1 MVRRLSLLSVLL
13 LGVATW
19 SSALA
24 QPQPSAK
31 AQVLQEE
38 EPTKDTE
45 AALREDAE
53 QLAKDMGLS
62 VTEVEYR
69 FGIQWAAGDL
79 EEKLTESASA
89 EFGGL
94 WIEHFP
100 TFAVRVGLTEGGDQ
114 VIAPFVAGTG
124 LESVTSVVPVDHSL
138 VELTAWAER
147 ILQSKGNLPKF
158 DLGIERATNRVIVRA
173 SSAANAA
180 SLEARIENVL
190 PVPSRGA
197 ISFEIGELS
206 EPNINI
212 YGGLALTTCTVGY
225 STRTTTGGQRGIAT
239 AGHCPPPLG
248 SQSFAGTVLPFQAED
263 TTGNQDVQWHSLPT
277 GVTAVPKVRDASGTR
292 FVRAT
297 RGRAN
302 QPEGAMV
309 CSYGKTLGY
318 RCGTLIRKDWSP
330 SYITNASPTFM
341 VVHSFSGADM
351 GNDGDSGGP
360 WYNGTEAWGI
370 HSGTIEDIDAIYM
383 AINYISS
390 LNIAVLLHTA

>member
-1 MVRRLSLLSVLL
+1 MAQ
-13 LGVATW
+13 GV
-19 SSALA
+19 
-24 QPQPSAK
+24 Q
-31 AQVLQEE
+31 E

-62 VTEVEYR
+62 VEEVEYR
-69 FGIQWAAGDL
+69 FGVQWAAGDL
-79 EEKLTESASA
+79 EEKLTEAA
-89 EFGGL
+89 PAVFGGL

-100 TFAVRVGLTEGGDQ
+100 SFGVRVGLTDGRDE
-114 VIAPFVAGTG
+114 VVAPFVAGTG

-138 VELTAWAER
+138 LELTTWAER
-147 ILQSKGNLPKF
+147 ILQSRDDLGRKF
-158 DLGIERATNRVIVRA
+158 DLGIERATNSVIIRA
-173 SSAANAA
+173 SSVANAA
-180 SLEARIENVL
+180 DLEAKIERVL
-190 PVPSRGA
+190 PVKSRGA
-197 ISFEIGELS
+197 IRFETGGLS

-212 YGGLALTTCTVGY
+212 YGGLALSTCTVGY

-239 AGHCPPPLG
+239 AGHCPS
-248 SQSFAGTVLPFQAED
+248 SQSFAGTALPFQAED
-263 TTGNQDVQWHSLPT
+263 MQGNQDVQWHSLPT
-277 GVTAVPKVRDASGTR
+277 GVDAVPKVRDATGTR
-292 FVRAT
+292 FVRGT

-309 CSYGKTLGY
+309 CSYGKTSGY

-330 SYITNASPTFM
+330 SYITNPSPTFM

-351 GNDGDSGGP
+351 GNAGDSGGP

-370 HSGTIEDIDAIYM
+370 HSGSIEEIDAIYM

-390 LNIAVLLHTA
+390 LNIAVLLQP